1 VARIGVVAQLKQRDS
16 RPRHMLGPFV
26 VEGPGCF
33 IQAHACIRGVLWLRV
48 RLACRFD
55 GRVGLVE

>member
-1 VARIGVVAQLKQRDS
+1 
-16 RPRHMLGPFV
+16 MLGPFV

-33 IQAHACIRGVLWLRV
+33 IQLHACIRGVLWLRV